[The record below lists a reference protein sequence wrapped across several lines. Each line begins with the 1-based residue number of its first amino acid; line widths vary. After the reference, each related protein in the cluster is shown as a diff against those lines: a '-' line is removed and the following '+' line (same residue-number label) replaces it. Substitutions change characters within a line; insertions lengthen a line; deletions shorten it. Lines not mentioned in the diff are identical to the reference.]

1 VRVEEGGM
9 SVPRP
14 REWDACFPAAVLL
27 VDSPRIVDAIVA
39 TGVLV
44 QARIAVV
51 AVDGSPAHVVSWL
64 RRGFRL
70 GHRAPVG
77 YLHDASTVLYP
88 FLIEP
93 LATLVA
99 AQKSGPIAYR
109 DLGIGPGR
117 RLRDPLRV
125 ASARAGRARRLADV
139 PAASLAAFAA
149 QELLRMVPPDPLLL
163 PIQAEMEKS
172 S

>member
-1 VRVEEGGM
+1 M
-9 SVPRP
+9 SIVRP

-27 VDSPRIVDAIVA
+27 VDSPRILDAIVA
-39 TGVLV
+39 TGVVV
-44 QARIAVV
+44 QARIAVLC
-51 AVDGSPAHVVSWL
+51 VDGSPTHVVSWL

-88 FLIEP
+88 FFLEP

-99 AQKSGPIAYR
+99 AQKGGPIAYR

-117 RLRDPLRV
+117 PLRDPLRM
-125 ASARAGRARRLADV
+125 AGSRAARARRLADV
-139 PAASLAAFAA
+139 PATSLAAYAA
-149 QELLRMVPPDPLLL
+149 HELLRMVPPDPLLV
-163 PIQAEMEKS
+163 PMQAEMEKTS
-172 S
+172 

>member
-1 VRVEEGGM
+1 MNVAL
-9 SVPRP
+9 P

-27 VDSPRIVDAIVA
+27 VDRPEIVDAIVA
-39 TGVLV
+39 TGVVV

-51 AVDGSPAHVVSWL
+51 CVDGSPPRIVSWL

-77 YLHDASTVLYP
+77 YLHDAGTVLYP

-99 AQKSGPIAYR
+99 AQRGRPMAYR

-117 RLRDPLRV
+117 PLRDPLRV
-125 ASARAGRARRLADV
+125 ANGRAACARRLAEV
-139 PAASLAAFAA
+139 PAISLAAYAA

-163 PIQAEMEKS
+163 PMHAETEKS

>member
-1 VRVEEGGM
+1 MNRVRA
-9 SVPRP
+9 

-27 VDSPRIVDAIVA
+27 VDRPEVVDAIVA
-39 TGVLV
+39 TGVVV

-51 AVDGSPAHVVSWL
+51 CVDGSPARVVSWL
-64 RRGFRL
+64 RRGFCL

-77 YLHDASTVLYP
+77 YLHDAGTVLYP

-99 AQKSGPIAYR
+99 AQRGRPIAYR

-117 RLRDPLRV
+117 PLRDPLRV
-125 ASARAGRARRLADV
+125 ATARAARARRLSEV
-139 PAASLAAFAA
+139 PASSLAAYAA

-163 PIQAEMEKS
+163 PMQAETEKS